1 MSRHKASNG
10 VSIGNLETKMNNIQL
25 EQYEAAAVAAARAY
39 TEDVYVGPDITSE
52 SLNQMVNP
60 DLDGMVYLEPS
71 EDTDKRVIV
80 TLLRDEQSLDSLCAE
95 MTPLCYAI
103 RECVSN
109 YKHHSAVK
117 WLNVASV
124 ESTDTFE

>member
-1 MSRHKASNG
+1 
-10 VSIGNLETKMNNIQL
+10 MNKTAL
-25 EQYEAAAVAAARAY
+25 EQYEAAAVAAARTY

-60 DLDGMVYLEPS
+60 DLEGMVYLEPS
-71 EDTDKRVIV
+71 EDTDKHVIV

-117 WLNVASV
+117 WLNIANI